1 MYNQK
6 NRFKNTGF
14 FLIFL
19 FLTTTVFS
27 QTEEWTLEQCV
38 NYAVQNNIQLKQG
51 QLNQALAEMQV
62 QQSKYDF
69 TPNINGSVDLG
80 LNLGRSID
88 PTTNQFL
95 NQTTWTNQYGLSI
108 SQEVFSGLTKLKT
121 VDKNKIDVQAIE
133 LDNESLKTNI
143 QLNLLTAYLN
153 ILNAEEQ
160 LEQAKI
166 SQKSTVEQLQR
177 TQTLI
182 KAGALPEKAII
193 DIETQ
198 KISEEATITNLENQV
213 KLAYNTLKNLLQ
225 LEPGKEL
232 IVKKPQEPE
241 IDGNLTIETLEN
253 VYGEALKRRP
263 EIKSQQLK
271 IESSKLSLS
280 IAKGAY
286 LPTVSLFSSFGTG
299 YSNQYRSY
307 DLVDP
312 FNPVANKVN
321 YGKQLNDNVGYNMGV
336 RLTIPIY
343 NKRLP
348 YFGMRQ
354 AEFGIQNAEFQLKS
368 AELQLY
374 ENIKQAHLRASTAQ
388 SNYNIMLKSL
398 EASNKSLEYAKERL
412 DRGVLTQIEYTVSKN
427 ARDAAQSRVTQAK
440 YEYLFSTKVLDFY
453 MGKDIDL
460 N

>member
-19 FLTTTVFS
+19 FLTNTVFS

-412 DRGVLTQIEYTVSKN
+412 DRGVLTQIEYTVAKN

>member
-412 DRGVLTQIEYTVSKN
+412 DRGVLTQIEYTVAKN

>member
-1 MYNQK
+1 MDDQK
-6 NRFKNTGF
+6 CRFKSTGF
-14 FLIFL
+14 FFIFL
-19 FLTTTVFS
+19 FLVSNVFS

-38 NYAVQNNIQLKQG
+38 TYAVQNNIQLKQG
-51 QLNQALAEMQV
+51 QLNQAMAEMQV
-62 QQSKYDF
+62 QQSKYDL
-69 TPNINGSVDLG
+69 TPNVNGTFDLG

-95 NQTTWTNQYGLSI
+95 NQTTWTNQYGLSL

-121 VDKNKIDVQAIE
+121 IDKNKIDVQAIA
-133 LDNESLKTNI
+133 LDNESLKTNLE
-143 QLNLLTAYLN
+143 LNLLTAYLN

-166 SQKSTVEQLQR
+166 SQKSTEEQLQR

-182 KAGALPEKAII
+182 KAGALAEKAII

-213 KLAYNTLKNLLQ
+213 KLAYNTLKNILQ
-225 LEPGKEL
+225 LEPGKD
-232 IVKKPQEPE
+232 IKIKKPEEP
-241 IDGNLTIETLEN
+241 DVVGNQVIETPETI
-253 VYGEALKRRP
+253 YSEALKRRP

-286 LPTVSLFSSFGTG
+286 LPTISLFSSFGTG
-299 YSNQYRSY
+299 YSNQFRNYDFSDPLNPIVSKVSY
-307 DLVDP
+307 G
-312 FNPVANKVN
+312 N
-321 YGKQLNDNVGYNMGV
+321 QLNDNIGYNMGI

-354 AEFGIQNAEFQLKS
+354 AEFGIQNADFQLKT

-374 ENIKQAHLRASTAQ
+374 ENIKQAYLRATTAQ
-388 SNYNIMLKSL
+388 ANYNISLKSL

-412 DRGVLTQIEYTVSKN
+412 DRGVLTQIEYTVAKN
-427 ARDAAQSRVTQAK
+427 VRDAAQSRVSQAK
-440 YEYLFSTKVLDFY
+440 YEYIFSTKVLDFY
-453 MGKDIDL
+453 MGKDIQLD
-460 N
+460 